1 MGFAPTGKRRLCTA
15 HTRNGHL
22 PDRTVGIRR
31 CQFCHSLG
39 GSRLLWFGN
48 MQRMISTGPMLRRE
62 FLTLPGGAP
71 IVWPLAVRAQPP
83 AIPVIRFPI
92 DSSASQP

>member
-1 MGFAPTGKRRLCTA
+1 
-15 HTRNGHL
+15 
-22 PDRTVGIRR
+22 
-31 CQFCHSLG
+31 
-39 GSRLLWFGN
+39 
-48 MQRMISTGPMLRRE
+48 MISTGPMLRHE

-83 AIPVIRFPI
+83 AIPVIPVIGFPI

>member
-1 MGFAPTGKRRLCTA
+1 
-15 HTRNGHL
+15 
-22 PDRTVGIRR
+22 
-31 CQFCHSLG
+31 
-39 GSRLLWFGN
+39 
-48 MQRMISTGPMLRRE
+48 MISTGPMLRHE

-83 AIPVIRFPI
+83 AIPVIGFPI